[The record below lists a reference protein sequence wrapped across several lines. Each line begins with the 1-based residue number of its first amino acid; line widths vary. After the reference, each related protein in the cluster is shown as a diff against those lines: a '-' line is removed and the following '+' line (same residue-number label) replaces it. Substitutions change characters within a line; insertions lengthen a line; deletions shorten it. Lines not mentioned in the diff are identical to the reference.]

1 MNFTFTS
8 AGCIFYNEQYILAGY
23 QPRKQKPIVS
33 GLGGKREGDEE
44 ASTTALRETL
54 EELFELQTVPLEW
67 IQEIQATIPF
77 QRSLQNGDY
86 LTFLY
91 SFDDLQQILVYLE
104 SKGCQSELYNEFPTN
119 VLTLLFHRKQ
129 LAYPAE
135 ISHLLLFPLVNHPKD
150 SPFVDR
156 HFLSDI
162 RLLLTKPGGPVDT

>member
-1 MNFTFTS
+1 MNFAS
-8 AGCIFYNEQYILAGY
+8 AGCIFSNDQYILAGY

-33 GLGGKREGDEE
+33 GLGGKREGEE
-44 ASTTALRETL
+44 DASTTALRETL

-77 QRSLQNGDY
+77 QHMLQNGDY
-86 LTFLY
+86 ISFLY
-91 SFDDLQQILVYLE
+91 SFENLQTMLTLLHF
-104 SKGCQSELYNEFPTN
+104 KGCQSELYEEFPTN
-119 VLTLLFHRKQ
+119 LLALLFHRKQ

-162 RLLLTKPGGPVDT
+162 RLLLSKPSGPVDS

>member
-1 MNFTFTS
+1 MNFTS
-8 AGCIFYNEQYILAGY
+8 AGCIFYNEQFILAGY

-33 GLGGKREGDEE
+33 GLGGKREGEE
-44 ASTTALRETL
+44 DASTTALRETI

-77 QRSLQNGDY
+77 QSFLQNGDY
-86 LTFLY
+86 ITFLY
-91 SFDDLQQILVYLE
+91 SFDDLQKLLLSLQF
-104 SKGCQSELYNEFPTN
+104 KGCTSEVYEEFPTN
-119 VLTLLFHRKQ
+119 LFSLLFNRKQ

-156 HFLSDI
+156 HFLSDL
-162 RLLLTKPGGPVDT
+162 RLLLAKPSGPVDT